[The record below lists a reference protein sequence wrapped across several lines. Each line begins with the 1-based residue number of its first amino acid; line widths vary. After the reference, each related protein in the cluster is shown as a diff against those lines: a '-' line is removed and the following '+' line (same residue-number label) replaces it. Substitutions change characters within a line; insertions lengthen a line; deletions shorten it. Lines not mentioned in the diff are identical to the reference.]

1 MIEKKFKESIENEVN
16 KCKTGTV
23 KSIVKFMNKY
33 KKNLDY
39 IKSHTEI
46 IKTSK
51 NIENMAEN
59 VSFNKIILGCL
70 QSLESECEIY
80 TYYINEFSKEFLPFE
95 ENH

>member
-1 MIEKKFKESIENEVN
+1 
-16 KCKTGTV
+16 
-23 KSIVKFMNKY
+23 MNKY
-33 KKNLDY
+33 KKKLDY

-51 NIENMAEN
+51 NIGNMAEN

-70 QSLESECEIY
+70 QSLESECEVY
-80 TYYINEFSKEFLPFE
+80 TDYINEFNNFFLPFE